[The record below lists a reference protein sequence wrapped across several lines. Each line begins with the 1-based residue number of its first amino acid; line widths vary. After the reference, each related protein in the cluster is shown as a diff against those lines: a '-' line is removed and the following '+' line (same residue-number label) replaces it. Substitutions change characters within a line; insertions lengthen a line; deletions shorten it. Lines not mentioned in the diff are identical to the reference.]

1 MTGISVICI
10 DYNWLW
16 RRDE

>member
-10 DYNWLW
+10 AVFFEL
-16 RRDE
+16 